1 MEPLAPPLKKSR
13 SDFLSNG
20 GNLPSSFPL
29 HASAGDKRFPP
40 SEAFFSER
48 ESLGTNLGSKSKAC
62 LKFFSTSGCPYGEG
76 CHFSHYVP
84 GGVASLGLPQA
95 SSVAGSG
102 GLGLR
107 KEPPVK
113 VGLPMP
119 PMMTMRNREQGPT
132 STPSAFK
139 SRLCSN
145 FETTEGCRFGPKCH
159 FAHGE
164 HELRRPKFTHDTDM
178 KNFDRFQPPLGHA
191 GGGSFEDK
199 LAFTRH
205 REPTPP
211 GLAAAASFGAIS
223 TAKVSI
229 DASLAGIIIGKG
241 GVNAKAISRATG
253 AKLFIR
259 DHETDSNLKNVE
271 MEGSLDQI
279 KLASGMVREL
289 LANKDVLPTRPSLTP
304 QTYKSKLCDNF
315 PKGTCKYGE
324 RCHFAHSQSELQ
336 QPAPS

>member
-13 SDFLSNG
+13 PDFLSNG

-29 HASAGDKRFPP
+29 HAPAGDKRFPS
-40 SEAFFSER
+40 SESFLYER
-48 ESLGTNLGSKSKAC
+48 ESFGTSVGSKSKAC
-62 LKFFSTSGCPYGEG
+62 LKFFSTSGCPYGES

-84 GGVASLGLPQA
+84 GGVAALGLPQA
-95 SSVAGSG
+95 SSLAGSG
-102 GLGLR
+102 SMGLR
-107 KEPPVK
+107 KESSVK
-113 VGLPMP
+113 AGLPMP
-119 PMMTMRNREQGPT
+119 PMMPMRNREQGPMP
-132 STPSAFK
+132 TPSAFK

-145 FETTEGCRFGPKCH
+145 FETVEGCRFGPKCH

-164 HELRRPKFTHDTDM
+164 HELRKSTANPDTDM
-178 KNFDRFQPPLGHA
+178 KSFDRFQPLGL
-191 GGGSFEDK
+191 GGGVSLEDK
-199 LAFTRH
+199 FAFSRH

-259 DHETDSNLKNVE
+259 DHESDSSLKNVE

-289 LANKDVLPTRPSLTP
+289 LANKDVLPTRPTLAP

-315 PKGTCKYGE
+315 PKGTCKYGD

-336 QPAPS
+336 LPAPS